1 MQLCFCVAGI
11 FSTRSVFTDL
21 SGKRLKTALMK
32 NWSLKHGKKCSQQW
46 YKIDKK
52 IMGYGKANSRNAT
65 LLMKKAAG

>member
-1 MQLCFCVAGI
+1 M
-11 FSTRSVFTDL
+11 